1 MMIDNKKMTI
11 IVIGKSGQLAW
22 ELAQLSTP
30 SQAVVCLGRDDIDL
44 QDVAALV
51 KTLKQHK
58 ATAVINASAYTAV
71 DKAESDRENA
81 YLLNTEAV
89 GHLAQACKCL
99 AVPFVHISTDFVF
112 HGDKGSPYLPSD
124 EINPLGV
131 YGASK
136 AQGEQLIA
144 DIYPKHST
152 IVRTSWVY
160 STHGNNF
167 VKTML
172 NLMATKP
179 DLGVIS
185 DQIGTPTYAQGLAKA
200 CIASIAQQVTGIH
213 HYTDTG
219 VASWFDF
226 AVAIQN
232 IALELGLLDT
242 KITLKPI
249 TTAQYPTAAKRP
261 PYSVLDK
268 SSLVNA
274 LPELSLMHWQTQL
287 RVMMIALKAER
298 EAELAKFIN

>member
-30 SQAVVCLGRDDIDL
+30 DQGVVCLGRDDVDL
-44 QDVAALV
+44 QDVSALV
-51 KTLKQHK
+51 NTFKQYNV
-58 ATAVINASAYTAV
+58 AGVINASAYTEV
-71 DKAESDRENA
+71 DKAESDTENA
-81 YLLNTEAV
+81 YLLNTQAV
-89 GHLAQACKCL
+89 GNLAQACKAL

-136 AQGEQLIA
+136 AQGEQLIT
-144 DIYPKHST
+144 DIYPEQST
-152 IVRTSWVY
+152 ILRTSWVY

-172 NLMATKP
+172 SLMASKP
-179 DLGVIS
+179 ELGVIC
-185 DQIGTPTYAQGLAKA
+185 DQIGTPTYAKGLAQA
-200 CIASIAQQVTGIH
+200 CIASLNSQVVGIH

-226 AVAIQN
+226 AVAIQA
-232 IALELGLLDT
+232 IGIELGLLDK
-242 KITLKPI
+242 KIPIKPI
-249 TTAQYPTAAKRP
+249 TTAQYPTPAKRP
-261 PYSVLDK
+261 HYSVLDK
-268 SSLVNA
+268 ASLANA
-274 LPELSLMHWQTQL
+274 LPALSLIHWQEQL
-287 RVMMIALKAER
+287 KHMMTALKNER
-298 EAELAKFIN
+298 EA